1 MKATEGSIKR
11 NPKSKST
18 TAARGWP
25 GIAKPIEKEPKLTML
40 FWIID
45 VKTQ

>member
-1 MKATEGSIKR
+1 MKATEGSIQR
-11 NPKSKST
+11 NPNSKST
-18 TAARGWP
+18 TAARVAR
-25 GIAKPIEKEPKLTML
+25 IAKPIEKEPELTM